1 MINRGTNLEKLDKLN
16 KKIKA
21 LVKEGLVLAF
31 SGGVDSSLLMTIA
44 SKYKE
49 EGRLLAV
56 TFSSQLNP
64 IKDLEI
70 SKKLAEE
77 YGVDHYVLEINEFS
91 NSKIMA
97 NPPDRCYHCKDFL
110 FQSLRD
116 FAEEKGIKNIADG
129 TNIDDT
135 KVYRPGLKALGEHGV
150 ISPLKE
156 LEIDKQTVRI
166 FAKKLGLEV
175 HNRPSAPCLA
185 TRIPYGTELKLDIL
199 RKIDEGENFLKELG
213 FENIRLR
220 LHEDIVR
227 LEVNE
232 DQMPE
237 IIRLKTRII
246 EKMKDLGFTYICLDL
261 EGFRSGSMDV
271 KINFV

>member
-1 MINRGTNLEKLDKLN
+1 MEKLDQLN

-31 SGGVDSSLLMTIA
+31 SGGVDSSLIMAIA

-91 NSKIMA
+91 NPKIMA

-156 LEIDKQTVRI
+156 LEIDKQTVRV

-185 TRIPYGTELKLDIL
+185 TRIPYGTELKLNKL

-213 FENIRLR
+213 FENVRLR

-227 LEVNE
+227 LELNE

-246 EKMKDLGFTYICLDL
+246 EKMKELGFTYICLDL

-271 KINFV
+271 KIK